1 MDSKHLTGLKAHTQ
15 GPSSVL
21 SASGLPLS
29 LFMCWPHSLLCM
41 LCTVFILHCQAVTC
55 AGEFM
60 LARYK
65 EVVDAV
71 LNFRDAWND
80 SKDHLLRRAAL
91 GLMPR
96 LAAFAP
102 ERFASS
108 YLNTCTQFL
117 LAALRCIR
125 AVPC

>member
-1 MDSKHLTGLKAHTQ
+1 
-15 GPSSVL
+15 
-21 SASGLPLS
+21 
-29 LFMCWPHSLLCM
+29 
-41 LCTVFILHCQAVTC
+41 
-55 AGEFM
+55 M

-108 YLNTCTQFL
+108 YLNTCTHFL
-117 LAALRCIR
+117 LAALRCVH
-125 AVPC
+125 AVPCLMVRGPRGCRHACRAHLSCYENCCRWFMSCQEGREVGKAALVPQCQSRYHLKLA